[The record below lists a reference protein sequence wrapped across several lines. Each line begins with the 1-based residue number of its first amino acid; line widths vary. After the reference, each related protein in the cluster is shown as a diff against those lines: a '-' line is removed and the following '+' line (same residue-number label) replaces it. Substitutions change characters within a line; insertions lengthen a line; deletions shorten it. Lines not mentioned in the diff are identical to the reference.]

1 MSLRPNDKKNI
12 FISGIFVSIIL
23 TIISLSIFML
33 NNENPFMSSKISVFA
48 EVKNAQNLKT
58 GAAVQLRG
66 IKVGNVQEIAFKD
79 LETLSIKIGILEE
92 YSKWI
97 RKDSY
102 IAFKTQGVLG
112 DRFLEILGGSES
124 SPSITNNDILKVDEL
139 STIDQFINKGE
150 DFMKLSTNILK
161 KLDLLL
167 GEDGQGRISKILYNM
182 ENLTSNSNKLVTSIN
197 QKNLD
202 KLISEMALASGNF
215 KQSTEALNNITKQ
228 IQDGPGTMHSLIY
241 DPSLHEDL
249 RSLLGGAN
257 RSKVLKYLIK
267 ETVKK
272 GEQK

>member
-124 SPSITNNDILKVDEL
+124 SPSIANNDILKVDEL